1 MEVQVNR
8 VRIPAVLTLLAAG
21 ALALPTYT
29 GYSGAPGTS
38 GTCAASCHGTPG
50 GTIEV
55 VGFPATYELSRT
67 YVVSIFHNGGSAIAN
82 FNASVR
88 VGTGSQTAGT
98 ITAGYLT
105 GTYSTGGEP
114 NGVHLSS
121 SDQDSCTFNWQAPD
135 SGIGDVKLCLAG
147 LQGSIDGPNT
157 EIVLTASQAPGISQG
172 RTLPPSAFG
181 LRIEPTVTSG
191 PIHVLMTMPTG
202 SAATLRVTD
211 RTGLI
216 VARIKVPSASQSER
230 TMVWSPVDRKG
241 RRLAAGTYFV
251 TLSVSDQR
259 LTGKFFIR

>member
-1 MEVQVNR
+1 MEVQVKR

-21 ALALPTYT
+21 ALALPTCT

-38 GTCAASCHGTPG
+38 GTCAASCHGSPG

-55 VGFPATYELSRT
+55 VGFPTAYESSQFYLVN
-67 YVVSIFHNGGSAIAN
+67 VVHRGGSSISN

-88 VGTGSQTAGT
+88 IGTTSLTAGT

-105 GTYSTGGEP
+105 ATYSTDSEP
-114 NGVHLSS
+114 NGVHLAA
-121 SDQDSCTFNWQAPD
+121 SDQNSCTFTWRAPD
-135 SGIGDVKLCLAG
+135 TAVGDVKLYLAG
-147 LQGSIDGPNT
+147 LQGTMAGANT
-157 EIVLTASQAPGISQG
+157 AIVLTALQASGVGQG
-172 RTLPPSAFG
+172 RTLPPSALG
-181 LRIEPTVTSG
+181 LRIEPTFASNR
-191 PIHVLMTMPTG
+191 IHVLMTIPAG
-202 SAATLRVTD
+202 SAAALRVTD